1 MLVKFRTIRDTDII
15 YLVDSKEIYCNKVND
30 ENRIQRYKSKL
41 SQYVLVDDATLAYL
55 ENAWLHEGMKRV
67 KTDNIYGWS
76 NGNYYD
82 DKGIL
87 CVVVETDDGFVKA
100 YEYTNT
106 QFIPYEMEER
116 K

>member
-1 MLVKFRTIRDTDII
+1 MLVKFTPTGWKESILIDSNKIHMEGNIVLLPHSETRAED
-15 YLVDSKEIYCNKVND
+15 YCYVDV
-30 ENRIQRYKSKL
+30 
-41 SQYVLVDDATLAYL
+41 ATLAYL
-55 ENAWLHEGMKRV
+55 ENAKLHEGMRRV

-106 QFIPYEMEER
+106 QFIPYEMEEQ